1 MTHLFGRRYIFV
13 LSLPKLYPNRL
24 RVQVLNIL
32 LKVDRNIVES
42 YFTQISASNFAAVL
56 QDPSGDLTKALE
68 VIEVLSGDD
77 GEVYAQQ
84 VVHMLSSVS
93 DNPHR
98 RNHVYEGAIEEIL
111 SYIKNCKTSFVF
123 RWHTQG

>member
-1 MTHLFGRRYIFV
+1 M
-13 LSLPKLYPNRL
+13 SLPKLYHNRR

>member
-13 LSLPKLYPNRL
+13 LSLPKLYHNRR